1 VRIRAGQRPGI
12 IAAAA
17 AIAVVALLFGCSSS
31 QEPVNP
37 GPTGTQEEINSYYEN
52 HYFREFFAKNDG
64 AVRYGD
70 LDPKTRTSLRDRGE
84 YLVNGPAACGACHG
98 RALSGGGVFQDRFGP
113 VHAANITPA
122 ATGIAGWDIRDVIGA
137 LRASMTPSGTPL
149 SIDLHSTYRW
159 LSDADAKAIA
169 VYLLSLK
176 PIENE
181 VERRTLGV
189 FERKSWG
196 LFSRYREV
204 EGYVPSPPRS
214 NSAPYGRYLSYHV
227 AGCYGCHTPKGGLID
242 DAPAFSGSDYADHG
256 IVASFGELF
265 SLLVPKK
272 EETLKQEDESTMR
285 LLSHEG
291 QKEYLGSEYDGAAPR
306 PAAPEPKNSVIG
318 ESDKY
323 DAAVESGTLPLT
335 GPDIRG
341 SSEKGLLSWTK
352 KDLIQY
358 LSSGKT
364 PAGDVK
370 DGRVCPWPYFQR
382 MSDGDK
388 EAVANFIKNL

>member
-1 VRIRAGQRPGI
+1 MIFVMRHRPGVV
-12 IAAAA
+12 AA
-17 AIAVVALLFGCSSS
+17 AIAIAVAAFLFGCSSS
-31 QEPVNP
+31 NEPVDP
-37 GPTGTQEEINSYYEN
+37 GPTGTQEEINAYYESR
-52 HYFREFFAKNDG
+52 YFREFFDKETAP
-64 AVRYGD
+64 RIGD
-70 LDPKTRTSLRDRGE
+70 LDPKVKAALRDRGE
-84 YLVNGPAACGACHG
+84 YVANGPAACGACHG
-98 RALSGGGVFQDRFGP
+98 SDLSGGRTFQDRFGP

-122 ATGIAGWDIRDVIGA
+122 TSGIAGWDIRDVVSA
-137 LRASMTPSGTPL
+137 LRASMNRNGTPL

-159 LSDADAKAIA
+159 LSDADAKAVA

-181 VERRTLGV
+181 VERRELGV
-189 FERKSWG
+189 FERKRWG
-196 LFSRYREV
+196 IFSRYREV

-214 NSAPYGRYLSYHV
+214 VAAPYGRYLSYHV
-227 AGCYGCHTPKGGLID
+227 AGCYGCHTPQGGLID
-242 DAPAFSGSDYADHG
+242 DAPAFSGTDYTDRG
-256 IVASFGELF
+256 IVASFGALF

-291 QKEYLGSEYDGAAPR
+291 QKEYLGSEYDTAAPR
-306 PAAPEPKNSVIG
+306 PVT
-318 ESDKY
+318 SDAGRDALGASEKY
-323 DAAVESGTLPLT
+323 DAAVENGALPIT

-341 SSEKGLLSWTK
+341 TSEKGLLSWTK

-358 LSSGKT
+358 LSSGKN
-364 PAGDVK
+364 PAGELK

-388 EAVANFIKNL
+388 EAIANFLKNL